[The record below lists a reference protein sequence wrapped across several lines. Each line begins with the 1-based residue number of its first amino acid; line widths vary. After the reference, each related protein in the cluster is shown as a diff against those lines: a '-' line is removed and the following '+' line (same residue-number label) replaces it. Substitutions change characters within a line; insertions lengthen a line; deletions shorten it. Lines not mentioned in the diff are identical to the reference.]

1 MEGSSSRVYLLAEF
15 FAVVIAILGDFGFEE
30 EAMTAAFGL
39 DFFGR
44 ENEPGGRRFVGDAE
58 HLVEVALFAGAIE
71 IGLAGGEAFG
81 FQILTGLGSVLQH
94 SVKALF
100 VHAEIYE

>member
-1 MEGSSSRVYLLAEF
+1 MIGRPTLCTGEVLAEF

-44 ENEPGGRRFVGDAE
+44 ENEPGGCRLVLQGQHFVQ
-58 HLVEVALFAGAIE
+58 VVLFAGGIE
-71 IGLAGGEAFG
+71 VGLAGGDALG
-81 FQILTGLGSVLQH
+81 FRVFQG
-94 SVKALF
+94 F
-100 VHAEIYE
+100 